1 MNMEMSGKIAVVVAA
16 LLITPVAG
24 HAADKTATVGLG
36 FEFTSGDYGTATRT
50 NSVFVPFTVAVT
62 PTDRWGFSLEIPYV
76 YQSNTNVIAGQF
88 RQMQGQ
94 TMTMQKITGVMAGPG
109 SGISSGTIRSGSNSD
124 PTKAQSGVGDI
135 TFRAGYVLIQEGD
148 AIPQVRP
155 NLFVKIPTADKD
167 RGLGT
172 GEFDE
177 GVAMEVSKWFG
188 NWYTF
193 VEPGYTIQGK
203 SPDLSLKN
211 YLSYSA
217 GAGYQVTGNFRPIF
231 MFKGATAPAD
241 GSTALLE
248 ARLKLKY
255 QASQHTGIEGYLA
268 KGITT
273 SSPDYGTG
281 LAVFYDF

>member
-109 SGISSGTIRSGSNSD
+109 SGISSGTIRS
-124 PTKAQSGVGDI
+124 
-135 TFRAGYVLIQEGD
+135 
-148 AIPQVRP
+148 
-155 NLFVKIPTADKD
+155 
-167 RGLGT
+167 
-172 GEFDE
+172 
-177 GVAMEVSKWFG
+177 
-188 NWYTF
+188 
-193 VEPGYTIQGK
+193 
-203 SPDLSLKN
+203 
-211 YLSYSA
+211 
-217 GAGYQVTGNFRPIF
+217 
-231 MFKGATAPAD
+231 
-241 GSTALLE
+241 LLE
-248 ARLKLKY
+248 AAPRL
-255 QASQHTGIEGYLA
+255 QYLS
-268 KGITT
+268 TRNR
-273 SSPDYGTG
+273 
-281 LAVFYDF
+281 